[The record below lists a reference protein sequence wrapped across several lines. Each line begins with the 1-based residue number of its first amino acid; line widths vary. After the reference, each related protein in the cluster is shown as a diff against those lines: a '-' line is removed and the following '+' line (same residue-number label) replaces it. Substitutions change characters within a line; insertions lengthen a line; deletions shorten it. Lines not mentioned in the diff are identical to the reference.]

1 MTLFTLIIILSQLV
15 TIHTCNSFSSDEYF
29 DVQLV
34 ETFGLVEYEY
44 EDTTNDMIKDTVSIN
59 RTNSYTSSDPQNPSS
74 LNDDPVIVLSALPI
88 SKSTSSIKGLSRPH
102 SIARNENLIVSPA
115 ELVIFFVRLKIFISP
130 ISNILLSTR
139 YI

>member
-74 LNDDPVIVLSALPI
+74 LNNDPVIVLSALPI

-115 ELVIFFVRLKIFISP
+115 ELVIFFCSFKDFHF
-130 ISNILLSTR
+130 SNILLSTR

>member
-74 LNDDPVIVLSALPI
+74 LNNDPVIVLSALPI

>member
-1 MTLFTLIIILSQLV
+1 MSQLV

-74 LNDDPVIVLSALPI
+74 LNNDPVIVLSALPI